1 VCMCACVCVCVCVC
15 VHVCVCQVKVDEFFE
30 MVSTTV
36 DTYAQLFC
44 DGDMSTFSSS
54 DEAHFVLALSGIVTS
69 KYLSTTLSATYTVY
83 V

>member
-1 VCMCACVCVCVCVC
+1 MC
-15 VHVCVCQVKVDEFFE
+15 VCVCQVKVDEFFE

-54 DEAHFVLALSGIVTS
+54 DEAHFVLALSGIITS
-69 KYLSTTLSATYTVY
+69 KYLATTYRVPSVASSGSLVSKSQIPLR
-83 V
+83 